1 MRYSLWPFRL
11 PWGRSVEAPRLAEE
25 LRQERLRSK
34 VLAERLATLE
44 EEHEALREREARFR
58 ILSELISDSCWVRW
72 EDAGGESH
80 RIWVND
86 AFETLTGYSPR
97 EFEAVGRTGLVHP
110 DDLESALHHVDG
122 SPGLDEHEF
131 RIVRKDGQVRWL
143 REKMRIEQQGD
154 AHVVLGATQDV
165 TAQKEAERLL
175 REGNRILERRIQE
188 RTRELE
194 ESNRRLQD
202 EILVRRDTEEAL
214 RQARDA
220 AQEASQ
226 AKSRFLANMSHEMR
240 TPLNGVLGIAE
251 RLLRSDLPPTAKSQ
265 VQMLSTAADAL
276 LTLIASVLDFSKIE
290 ADKLT
295 LEVSDFSLGEVERQV
310 VGLLDQRAT
319 AKGLALRWHRD
330 EAVPE
335 RLRGDAGR
343 LRQILINLAD
353 NAIKFTE
360 QGDVQ
365 IDIAIQNRR
374 DRRDRK
380 DRKDRKDRRDRRDR
394 RVWLR
399 FAVRDTG
406 LGITPE
412 VAENLF
418 QPFFQGDDS
427 TARRFGGT
435 GLGLAICRRL
445 VELMDGE
452 IRLDSVPGEGST
464 FTAVLPFQVPGPPL
478 QDSAPLSPNADALP
492 ALGREHNILVAEDNV
507 INQTLLSLQLEALG
521 VSSRV
526 VANGA
531 EALAA
536 WQEGDFA
543 LILMDCQMP
552 ELDGYEAARR
562 IRSSEPPGQCIPI
575 VGITASAIQE
585 DLDRCYAAGM
595 NAVLSKPYREDQLRE
610 ALARWLPKL
619 PESAPPSTDGA

>member
-1 MRYSLWPFRL
+1 VGDPVKYSLWPFRP
-11 PWGRSVEAPRLAEE
+11 PWKRSVETPRLAEE
-25 LRQERLRSK
+25 LRQERLRSE

-44 EEHEALREREARFR
+44 EEYEALREREARFR

-72 EDAGGESH
+72 EGPAGETH

-86 AFETLTGYSPR
+86 AFATLTGYSPQ
-97 EFEAVGRTGLVHP
+97 EFEVIGRDGLVHP
-110 DDLESALHHVDG
+110 DDLESALRHVDG
-122 SPGLDEHEF
+122 SPDTDEHEF
-131 RIVRKDGQVRWL
+131 RIVRKDGEVRWL
-143 REKMRIEQQGD
+143 RERMRSEQQGD
-154 AHVVLGATQDV
+154 AHLVLGATQDV
-165 TAQKEAERLL
+165 TAQKEAEQLL
-175 REGNRILERRIQE
+175 RDGNRILEQRIQE

-194 ESNRRLQD
+194 AANRRLQD
-202 EILVRRDTEEAL
+202 EILVRRQTEEAL

-220 AQEASQ
+220 AQEANQ

-251 RLLRSDLPPTAKSQ
+251 RLLRSDLPPAAKSQ

-295 LEVSDFSLGEVERQV
+295 LESNDFSLAEVERQV
-310 VGLLDQRAT
+310 AELLGQRAA
-319 AKGLALRWHRD
+319 AKGLALRLYRD

-343 LRQILINLAD
+343 LRQILINLTD
-353 NAIKFTE
+353 NAIKFTD
-360 QGDVQ
+360 QGSVRL
-365 IDIAIQNRR
+365 DIALQ
-374 DRRDRK
+374 
-380 DRKDRKDRRDRRDR
+380 DRRDRRDSC
-394 RVWLR
+394 VWLR

-412 VAENLF
+412 VAEHLF
-418 QPFFQGDDS
+418 QPFSQGDDS

-445 VELMDGE
+445 VELMEGE

-464 FTAVLPFQVPGPPL
+464 FTVVLPFRRPAPSPQASGPP
-478 QDSAPLSPNADALP
+478 APSTEALP
-492 ALGREHNILVAEDNV
+492 ELGRQHRVLVAEDNA

-521 VSSRV
+521 VSSRI

-531 EALAA
+531 EALTAL
-536 WQEGDFA
+536 QEETFA

-552 ELDGYEAARR
+552 EMDGYEATRR
-562 IRSSEPPGQCIPI
+562 IRESGSQSQPIPI

-595 NAVLSKPYREDQLRE
+595 NAVLSKPYREEQLRE
-610 ALARWLPKL
+610 ALARWLPKP
-619 PESAPPSTDGA
+619 PESQAPPRDGV